1 MDTTI
6 DYVLFIRDY
15 DSVLAL
21 NERRARNKAAFDEVL
36 PRLEHLGLHTARL
49 DETYGAIFMTDT
61 RKTLERIFQVKFACQ
76 TRNEQQTKGL
86 PSHGWKALSVPV
98 IPQVLRD
105 FIAHVSFP
113 SNEQVDCNG

>member
-15 DSVLAL
+15 DGALAL
-21 NERRARNKAAFDEVL
+21 DERRTRNKAAFDEVL
-36 PRLEHLGLHTARL
+36 PRLEYLGLHTTRL
-49 DETYGAIFMTDT
+49 DETYGAIFMTDS

-76 TRNEQQTKGL
+76 TRKEQQTEDL
-86 PSHGWKALSVPV
+86 PLQGWKALSMPV
-98 IPQVLRD
+98 IPPVLND

-113 SNEQVDCNG
+113 SNDQVDFNA